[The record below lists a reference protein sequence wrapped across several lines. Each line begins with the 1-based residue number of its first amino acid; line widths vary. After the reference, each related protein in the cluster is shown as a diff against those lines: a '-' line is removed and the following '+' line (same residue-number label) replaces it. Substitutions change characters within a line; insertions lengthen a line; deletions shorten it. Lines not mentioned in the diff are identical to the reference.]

1 MSLSV
6 NPLQQPNTVR
16 LIYLVDEVTGHAKGT
31 LAEQYLL
38 RIFPNETK
46 LILKVRHT
54 EAGDAEHVTEVR
66 NLKLKFY

>member
-1 MSLSV
+1 M
-6 NPLQQPNTVR
+6 
-16 LIYLVDEVTGHAKGT
+16 TGHAKGT

-54 EAGDAEHVTEVR
+54 EAGDAEHITEVR
-66 NLKLKFY
+66 NHNSIIYIFIYYIF

>member
-1 MSLSV
+1 M
-6 NPLQQPNTVR
+6 
-16 LIYLVDEVTGHAKGT
+16 DEVTGHAKGT

>member
-1 MSLSV
+1 M
-6 NPLQQPNTVR
+6 
-16 LIYLVDEVTGHAKGT
+16 DEVTGHAKGA

-54 EAGDAEHVTEVR
+54 EAGDAEHITEVR